1 MKKVRGE
8 MTVFLS
14 LTLMLVAAL
23 LFTLVEGARYRCLA
37 SYARMDSVM
46 EANSSFAEFDR
57 ALLEDYGLLYLDDS
71 YGTGK
76 ENLNRVVSRIMNLSR
91 ENLDPK
97 TGLGTDFLRM
107 EMKECSIDAYELAT
121 DYKGDAFRRQL
132 VEFAKENLPM
142 EAVDI
147 LNLNKASPVNAKGAA
162 SFAVLKGKQM
172 GTLRLTDEAPSI
184 PSLEF
189 ENPLDFIDSLSGK
202 EVLALVAPKD
212 RTISVKRVDLKNVTD
227 KRNNNVGNY
236 EKHKGTGMDSLMWY
250 LIYMKH
256 YFGNFLEPKEG
267 KALDYEMEYMLYGKD
282 NDRKNLECVCG
293 RIMEIREALNLAY
306 LETDAEKSG
315 IATIIATIIALLL
328 ANPEAIEALQKAI
341 LLAWAHIESLQE
353 MRRLLM
359 GGRIPYVKNAQNWI
373 TDVLFPVTSFSEN
386 FGVEDDPNGISYQDF
401 LTAFIAVMT
410 AKKQNYRMMSMMELN
425 IRQKEGKGEFRMD
438 CMMQRMD
445 LGYVYEAKPLFLSF
459 VTIGKIDRG
468 AYRFNEEFKISYL
481 TGDG

>member
-1 MKKVRGE
+1 
-8 MTVFLS
+8 
-14 LTLMLVAAL
+14 
-23 LFTLVEGARYRCLA
+23 
-37 SYARMDSVM
+37 
-46 EANSSFAEFDR
+46 
-57 ALLEDYGLLYLDDS
+57 
-71 YGTGK
+71 
-76 ENLNRVVSRIMNLSR
+76 
-91 ENLDPK
+91 
-97 TGLGTDFLRM
+97 
-107 EMKECSIDAYELAT
+107 
-121 DYKGDAFRRQL
+121 
-132 VEFAKENLPM
+132 
-142 EAVDI
+142 
-147 LNLNKASPVNAKGAA
+147 
-162 SFAVLKGKQM
+162 
-172 GTLRLTDEAPSI
+172 
-184 PSLEF
+184 
-189 ENPLDFIDSLSGK
+189 LDFIDSLSGK